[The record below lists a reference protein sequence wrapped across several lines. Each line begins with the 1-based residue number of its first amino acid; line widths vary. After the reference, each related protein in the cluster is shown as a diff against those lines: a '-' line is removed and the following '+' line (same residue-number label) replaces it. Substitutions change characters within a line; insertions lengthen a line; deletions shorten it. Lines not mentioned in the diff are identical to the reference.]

1 MRKPGEVDVEFVAI
15 TLADGSLAIMQF
27 VVAEYGAGGN
37 PRWTRQATSAAI
49 ESEIARTRLPAPAAS
64 WRRIAAAD
72 IPPDRAFRDAWVDL
86 GGKVDHDLAKVR
98 AIAMQRLRQ
107 QRDEALAALD
117 VQTMQ
122 AVGVGDDKRRADVEE
137 QKQSLR
143 DMPQRLGPRLQ
154 AATTV
159 QEIARIGLED

>member
-27 VVAEYGAGGN
+27 VVAEYGAGGK
-37 PRWTRQATSAAI
+37 PRWTRPATSAAI
-49 ESEIARTRLPAPAAS
+49 EVEIARTRLPCPAAF

-72 IPPDRAFRDAWVDL
+72 IPPDRAFRDAWVDA
-86 GGKVDHDLAKVR
+86 GGRLDHDLVKVR
-98 AIAMQRLRQ
+98 AIALQRLRQ
-107 QRDEALAALD
+107 KRDQALAALD

-122 AVGVGDDKRRADVEE
+122 AVGAGDDKRRADVEG
-137 QKQSLR
+137 QKQFLR